1 MILITI
7 YTTFGVNLISWL
19 IRSRKFEFETKEF
32 HVSDQCENSESNCL
46 VRDLLYSA
54 HRSLILHV
62 INFKNPEMQPIE
74 DLV

>member
-1 MILITI
+1 VILNKI

-32 HVSDQCENSESNCL
+32 NVSDQCENSESNCL
-46 VRDLLYSA
+46 ERDLLYSA